1 MGGLF
6 LICWAYTMKDSDLL
20 RQRAA
25 VGSARVSYQGE
36 SARAGR
42 RLGFVFEYKK

>member
-20 RQRAA
+20 ARR
-25 VGSARVSYQGE
+25 SA
-36 SARAGR
+36 ARACRTRESPLALAGASVLCLNTR
-42 RLGFVFEYKK
+42 N